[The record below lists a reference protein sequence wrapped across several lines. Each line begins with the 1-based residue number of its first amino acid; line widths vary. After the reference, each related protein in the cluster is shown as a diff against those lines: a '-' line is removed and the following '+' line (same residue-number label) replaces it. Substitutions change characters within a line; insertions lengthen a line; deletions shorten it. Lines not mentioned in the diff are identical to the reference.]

1 MFISLNKLGK
11 ILSTKLDIEKTS
23 NALTMAGLEVEDTTH
38 YYFKNI
44 DEKIVVA
51 KIISIDRHPD
61 ADKLT
66 VCKVD
71 NGQESLQ
78 VICGADNINVDDLV
92 PLAMIGTKLKKSDNH
107 PEGLKIKE
115 AKIRGVQ
122 SFGMLCS
129 LDELGVN
136 HSLSDGIFILPSE
149 LQIGSKLC
157 DNSALEDYVIDVS
170 ITPNRGDCL
179 SFYGIARELSAILN
193 LPFSDKLLNLDD
205 KQYKLVEKIGALSV
219 DIGSKDAIRYSLIK
233 IENVV
238 IDESPFWIKDLL
250 SKLNTNSIN
259 NVVDLSNLFMFLTG
273 HPIHIFDFDEI
284 DGSVIRISN
293 DVDTAFKTLDGNV
306 RDPKGHLTIADA
318 KGPIALAGIIGGERA
333 SVTNKT
339 KNVLLECASFKP
351 STVRSSSKS
360 LNISTE
366 SSYRF
371 ERRVSEY
378 LVRNALLFAAELV
391 VSICGG
397 KIIKEYI
404 DTNPILED
412 SRVIELG
419 LDKVSQTLGL
429 RLHNEE
435 VAPILASLSIERL
448 PDKGGSAARFRP
460 PSYRFDLVNDY
471 DLIEEVARIVGLDSI
486 PATFPKIP
494 LREKILN
501 PSPDLRDISSK
512 AREVFSLEGFS
523 EAINYSFTDD
533 EIAFPGLSKL
543 AIMNPHSQDAK
554 FLRTSLIPS
563 LLKSTVYNL
572 NRNSEI
578 FKFFEIGNVFIKDGS
593 SHSQQM
599 EIGVVSSHESSNPLW
614 KKSKEDFF
622 DLKNSL
628 LKLFAGLRL
637 DIQKITFDSHLSADY
652 SNILH
657 PGKSSMIYFQDS
669 LIGYIGDLHP
679 EVSGRYGIE
688 KGLVLASIF
697 VDQIAKLEKS
707 TTTMNPFGTFPFIQ
721 RDLSIIIDKNVQSQ
735 QVIEV
740 ITSLTSP
747 IIKDTFVFDLF
758 YDPKLGDNKKSLS
771 LSVIFGAND
780 RTLQD
785 GEVSSMLD
793 KVIVNLKKEVAAEI
807 RE

>member
-1 MFISLNKLGK
+1 MFISLNKLEK
-11 ILSTKLDIEKTS
+11 ILSTKLDIAKTRG
-23 NALTMAGLEVEDTTH
+23 ALTMAGLEVQDVIHYNFED
-38 YYFKNI
+38 I
-44 DEKIVVA
+44 DEKIIVA
-51 KIISIDRHPD
+51 KIISIDKHPD
-61 ADKLT
+61 ADRLT

-71 NGQESLQ
+71 NGKESLQ
-78 VICGADNINVDDLV
+78 VICGADNINVGNVV
-92 PLAMIGTKLKKSDNH
+92 PLATIGAKLNKSDKH

-115 AKIRGVQ
+115 AKIRGVE

-129 LDELGVN
+129 LDELDVN
-136 HSLSDGIFILPSE
+136 HSSSDGIFILPSE
-149 LQIGSKLC
+149 LKIGSKLC
-157 DNSALEDYVIDVS
+157 TNKGLEDYVLDVS

-179 SFYGIARELSAILN
+179 SFYGIARELSAILK
-193 LPFSDKLLNLDD
+193 LPFSDQLLNLDD
-205 KQYKLVEKIGALSV
+205 KQYKLVEKINELSV
-219 DIGSKDAIRYSLIK
+219 DINSEDAIRYSLIK
-233 IENVV
+233 IEDIVV
-238 IDESPFWIKDLL
+238 VESPFWIKDLL

-284 DGSVIRISN
+284 DGDVIRISN
-293 DVDTAFKTLDGNV
+293 DVDVAFKTLDGNV
-306 RDPKGHLTIADA
+306 RDTKNHLTIADA

-339 KNVLLECASFKP
+339 TNILLECASFDP
-351 STVRSSSKS
+351 STIRSNSKS
-360 LNISTE
+360 LNVSTE

-378 LVRNALLFAAELV
+378 LVKNALLFAAELL

-404 DTNPILED
+404 DTNPTLKD
-412 SRVIELG
+412 GRLIELN
-419 LDKVSQTLGL
+419 LDKVSRTLGL
-429 RLHNEE
+429 SIAKEE
-435 VAPILASLSIERL
+435 VVRILASLSIEQTSEN
-448 PDKGGSAARFRP
+448 GTTTAFSP
-460 PSYRFDLVNDY
+460 PSYRFDLANDY
-471 DLIEEVARIVGLDSI
+471 DLIEEVARTVGLDSI
-486 PATFPKIP
+486 PATFPRVP

-501 PSPDLRDISSK
+501 PFPDLRDISSK
-512 AREVFSLEGFS
+512 ARELFSLEGFS
-523 EAINYSFTDD
+523 EVINYSFTDD
-533 EIAFPGLSKL
+533 EIAFPNLNKL

-563 LLKSTVYNL
+563 LLKNAVYNL

-578 FKFFEIGNVFIKDGS
+578 FKFFEIGNTFTKDGS
-593 SHSQQM
+593 NHGQHM
-599 EIGVVSSHESSNPLW
+599 EIGVISSHEPSNPLW

-637 DIQKITFDSHLSADY
+637 DVRKIAFDSQLPADY
-652 SNILH
+652 NKILH
-657 PGKSSMIYFQDS
+657 PGKSSMIYFEDS
-669 LIGYIGDLHP
+669 LVGYIGDLHP
-679 EVSGRYGIE
+679 EISGQYGIE
-688 KGLVLASIF
+688 KGVILAGIF
-697 VDQIAKLEKS
+697 VDQIAKLDKS
-707 TTTMNPFGTFPFIQ
+707 VKTMRPFGTFPFIQ
-721 RDLSIIIDKNVQSQ
+721 RDLSIIIDKNVQSR

-758 YDPKLGDNKKSLS
+758 HDPELGDNKKSLS

-785 GEVSSMLD
+785 DEVSSIFD
-793 KVIVNLKKEVAAEI
+793 KVVVGLKKEVAAEI